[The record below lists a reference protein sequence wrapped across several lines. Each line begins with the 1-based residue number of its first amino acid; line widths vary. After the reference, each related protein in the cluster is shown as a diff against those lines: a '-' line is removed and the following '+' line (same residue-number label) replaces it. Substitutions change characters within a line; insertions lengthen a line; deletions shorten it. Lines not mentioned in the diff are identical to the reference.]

1 MSAIVRVTQHWSYAP
16 KQILSGELASSR
28 HLGTVTAI
36 VEICND
42 AFVLPTGTGMVCGL
56 MHLCLLDLFCGTT
69 EVNHA
74 TKKAGMRDLPANVAE
89 YNRVLFCWCIVQDK
103 KQPTSGTVPLQ
114 FLWLLLLHEVSIIF
128 PFPLADWGSCNL
140 RMAGGSRPKNP
151 LCIYR
156 LPQMHRK
163 LQNRLTVIRCN

>member
-36 VEICND
+36 VQICND

-74 TKKAGMRDLPANVAE
+74 TKKVGMRDLPANVAE

-114 FLWLLLLHEVSIIF
+114 FLWLPSSLVTSIAARGQYYF
-128 PFPLADWGSCNL
+128 SLSTGRL
-140 RMAGGSRPKNP
+140 RQLQPTHGWRIQTKESS
-151 LCIYR
+151 
-156 LPQMHRK
+156 MH
-163 LQNRLTVIRCN
+163 L